1 MATCSRCGRKGIFLK
16 LQDGVCENCVSILY
30 AENELTKIEEAKK
43 SVQREIS
50 DLVKTLS
57 DKESAFAKLKED
69 ARIAAI
75 QSAQEELNDLSI
87 SASIE
92 RSALEETRAELQ
104 AVSKELVETRDEVML
119 QSFGLYEP
127 RYSFKNSD
135 EYKSRLRQRLPFPAQ
150 PNGE

>member
-50 DLVKTLS
+50 DLAKTLS

-92 RSALEETRAELQ
+92 RGALEKTRAELQ
-104 AVSKELVETRDEVML
+104 AVSK
-119 QSFGLYEP
+119 
-127 RYSFKNSD
+127 
-135 EYKSRLRQRLPFPAQ
+135 
-150 PNGE
+150 

>member
-127 RYSFKNSD
+127 RYSFKIPMNT
-135 EYKSRLRQRLPFPAQ
+135 KV
-150 PNGE
+150 GC

>member
-127 RYSFKNSD
+127 RYSFKYS
-135 EYKSRLRQRLPFPAQ
+135 YFCIHRFF
-150 PNGE
+150 